1 MTGISNNRRVQ
12 YTVSQFKA
20 ALLQILATKSL
31 DEVTVTEICRQADL
45 NRGTFYLHFASPLA
59 LFEQI
64 ETDLLNEIQPYLSVK
79 IDDMIKMLVPILKVI
94 TQHPQAATI
103 ILANPDST
111 VLDKIVRPIQTQTQ
125 ARYQAWYREAD
136 PKQLAYYYAFFVQ
149 GAEGVLTMWLKQGM
163 KESPEQIAK
172 VIENVVTKGAPH

>member
-79 IDDMIKMLVPILKVI
+79 IDDMTKMLVPILKVI

-103 ILANPDST
+103 ILTNPDST
-111 VLDKIVRPIQTQTQ
+111 CLLYTSD
-125 ARYQAWYREAD
+125 AAD
-136 PKQLAYYYAFFVQ
+136 
-149 GAEGVLTMWLKQGM
+149 E
-163 KESPEQIAK
+163 
-172 VIENVVTKGAPH
+172 

>member
-1 MTGISNNRRVQ
+1 M
-12 YTVSQFKA
+12 
-20 ALLQILATKSL
+20 
-31 DEVTVTEICRQADL
+31 
-45 NRGTFYLHFASPLA
+45 HFASPLA

-79 IDDMIKMLVPILKVI
+79 IDDMTKMLVPILKVI

-103 ILANPDST
+103 ILTNPDST
-111 VLDKIVRPIQTQTQ
+111 VLEKIVRPIQTQTQ

-149 GAEGVLTMWLKQGM
+149 GAEGMLTMWLKQGM

-172 VIENVVTKGAPH
+172 VIENVLTKGAPH